1 MGLRIGMK
9 RPVGDVT
16 GTAASGAGFAGG
28 DAVAAALW
36 RDAPLGVLELD
47 LHGRCRGVN
56 PAWSGLTGMPADR
69 CTGDGWMRCVHPDDR
84 AVARS
89 AVAAAAEG
97 GHAGPVPLRLVPRT
111 GGTRWAELT
120 VRPAGD
126 PAAEPAA
133 VLAMLVDV
141 TGRVRREAEL
151 AAIAEHSPD
160 AVLRLDANRRIVFA
174 NAAQARLAGFP
185 PSAHAGRTVWELG
198 LPEDLVVALDAALGR
213 ALRTGVGEDLEFP
226 VPVGSDSRWLHA
238 RVVPE
243 ADGEGEVRHVLLV
256 SRDVTERREAEDAL
270 RARDAMQSA
279 LVRGVSHEF
288 RAPLAAISAA
298 AGALERVP
306 EAERRE
312 LLHAVTEETARLERL
327 VANLLDLSRLE
338 GGALVPRLDWCAVD
352 DLVTG
357 ARRASGLAFGP
368 GELVVALDAEHPL
381 VQADQ
386 VLTER
391 ILSNLLRNAVIHG
404 APPVRVT
411 SSAGD
416 GVVELAV
423 EDSGAGL
430 PRELR
435 TTAFAPFVQGAGR
448 PGIGVGLALS
458 RGLAEAQGGTL
469 VAAPNPG
476 GGARFVLSLP
486 LVPVPEV
493 PE

>member
-1 MGLRIGMK
+1 MGDLSGGAAGTREDGP
-9 RPVGDVT
+9 RRASAEVGETVWREAPVGVC
-16 GTAASGAGFAGG
+16 
-28 DAVAAALW
+28 
-36 RDAPLGVLELD
+36 ELD
-47 LHGRCRGVN
+47 SIGRCRAVN
-56 PAWSGLTGMPADR
+56 PAWSGMTGIAADR
-69 CTGDGWMRCVHPDDR
+69 ATGDGWMRCVHPDDR
-84 AVARS
+84 AAARARVAD
-89 AVAAAAEG
+89 AAAG
-97 GHAGPVPLRLVPRT
+97 GSPGAVPVRVVPRT
-111 GGTRWAELT
+111 GGERWADLT
-120 VRPAGD
+120 VRPLGRD
-126 PAAEPAA
+126 GG
-133 VLAMLVDV
+133 VLAMFVD
-141 TGRVRREAEL
+141 TTDRVRREQEL

-174 NAAQARLAGFP
+174 NAAQAHLAGFP

-198 LPEDLVVALDAALGR
+198 LPEEVVGALDAAVGR
-213 ALRTGVGEDLEFP
+213 ALRTGLGEDLEFP
-226 VPVGSDSRWLHA
+226 VPVGADSVWLHA

-243 ADGEGEVRHVLLV
+243 PDEEGAVGHVLLV

-270 RARDAMQSA
+270 RARDAMQSL

-306 EAERRE
+306 QPERRAE
-312 LLHAVTEETARLERL
+312 LLGSITEETARLERL

-352 DLVTG
+352 DLVSG
-357 ARRASGLAFGP
+357 ARRASGVAFRP
-368 GELVVALDAEHPL
+368 GELEVSLDPEHPL

-404 APPVRVT
+404 APPVRLT
-411 SSAGD
+411 CAAGD
-416 GVVELAV
+416 GVVQLTV

-430 PRELR
+430 PDELR
-435 TTAFAPFVQGAGR
+435 ATAFAPFVQGAGR
-448 PGIGVGLALS
+448 PGIGVGLALA

-476 GGARFVLSLP
+476 RGARMVLSLP
-486 LVPVPEV
+486 LVPMPEL

>member
-1 MGLRIGMK
+1 MK
-9 RPVGDVT
+9 TPVGDVAV
-16 GTAASGAGFAGG
+16 GAAGGRGAGAREASPGASE
-28 DAVAAALW
+28 AVW
-36 RDAPLGVLELD
+36 RDVPVGVCELD
-47 LHGRCRGVN
+47 NHGRCRSVN
-56 PAWSGLTGMPADR
+56 PAWSGMTGVAADR

-84 AVARS
+84 AAARS
-89 AVAAAAEG
+89 RVADAADGGSPGAVR
-97 GHAGPVPLRLVPRT
+97 VRLVPRT
-111 GGTRWAELT
+111 GGERWAELT
-120 VRPAGD
+120 VRNAGPD
-126 PAAEPAA
+126 GGI
-133 VLAMLVDV
+133 LAMFLD
-141 TGRVRREAEL
+141 TTDRVRREQEL

-160 AVLRLDANRRIVFA
+160 AVLRVDANRRIVFA
-174 NAAQARLAGFP
+174 NAAQARLAGFS
-185 PSAHAGRTVWELG
+185 PSDHAGRTVWELG
-198 LPEDLVVALDAALGR
+198 LPEDLVVALDAAVGR
-213 ALRTGVGEDLEFP
+213 ALRTGLGEDLEFP
-226 VPVGSDSRWLHA
+226 VPVGRDSVWLHA

-243 ADGEGEVRHVLLV
+243 PDEAGAVGHVLLV
-256 SRDVTERREAEDAL
+256 SRDVTERRAAEDAL
-270 RARDAMQSA
+270 RARDAMQSL

-298 AGALERVP
+298 AGALERVSEP
-306 EAERRE
+306 ERRTE
-312 LLHAVTEETARLERL
+312 LLGAITEETARLERL

-357 ARRASGLAFGP
+357 GRRASGVAFRP
-368 GELVVALDAEHPL
+368 GELEVALDPSHPL

-404 APPVRVT
+404 APPVHIASR
-411 SSAGD
+411 AGD
-416 GVVELAV
+416 GVLELV
-423 EDSGAGL
+423 VDDSGGGL
-430 PRELR
+430 PDDLR
-435 TTAFAPFVQGAGR
+435 ATAFAPFVQGEGR